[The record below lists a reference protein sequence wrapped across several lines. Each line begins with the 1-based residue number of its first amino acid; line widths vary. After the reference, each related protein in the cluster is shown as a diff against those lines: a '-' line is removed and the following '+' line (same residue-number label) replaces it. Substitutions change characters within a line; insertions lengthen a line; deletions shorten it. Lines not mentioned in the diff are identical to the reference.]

1 MISAEQIQ
9 QIVAENESLQAEV
22 LELNEILVIREEE
35 IAELK
40 KNASSDTELRSM
52 MDLQLDELHL
62 MQNRIGKHQRQAEG
76 AEERELELYH
86 ELAQVTKLQQ
96 QYSELFQQYTY
107 TIAQLEDIQAELA
120 KVKKRNNMLQQI
132 AVKIGE
138 LESNFENLTEERD
151 TLKNKVDT
159 LEKLQKT

>member
-62 MQNRIGKHQRQAEG
+62 MQNRIGKQQRQVLGAGKRPLPTHQRNALCHGSLQATDQ
-76 AEERELELYH
+76 
-86 ELAQVTKLQQ
+86 AQ
-96 QYSELFQQYTY
+96 S
-107 TIAQLEDIQAELA
+107 QADGGL
-120 KVKKRNNMLQQI
+120 L
-132 AVKIGE
+132 
-138 LESNFENLTEERD
+138 
-151 TLKNKVDT
+151 
-159 LEKLQKT
+159 